1 VGLRRKG
8 FSEEKIKEIQDIYRI
23 IFVKGLNLSNALPL
37 VESEIPSSKER
48 DSILSFIKSSER
60 GIIRGLSQAEEN
72 GE

>member
-1 VGLRRKG
+1 
-8 FSEEKIKEIQDIYRI
+8 
-23 IFVKGLNLSNALPL
+23 VKGLNLSNALPL